1 MANWNKK
8 MKRSTK
14 ITTII
19 IIFFLIIA
27 AVITARTMIGN
38 HFKKKFS
45 KRAPPELFVTTVKHY
60 SFSQKLETFGTAL
73 PNKTKSFR
81 LKKSDLLAPIDFNQH
96 VKKGDLIAKLKSEN
110 IIAPFDGVL
119 GKRGLSDDV
128 LVSES
133 SIILTLDDSS
143 IILSDLKVPETYAP
157 LMKKGLPVEATFSGQ
172 DNKVYL
178 GEIDSVASRINA
190 DTRSLLV
197 RVKIINNNFELIP
210 GGLLEV
216 SIKYNERNS
225 LGVPDTGV
233 IFEGNKMYVYKLIEN
248 DIVKKTEI
256 ETGIRS
262 KGNLEVVSGLQSGD
276 KIIAE
281 GLGKARH
288 GAKIKPIEN
297 N

>member
-1 MANWNKK
+1 

-19 IIFFLIIA
+19 IIFFFIIA
-27 AVITARTMIGN
+27 TVITARTMIGN

-45 KRAPPELFVTTVKHY
+45 KRPPPGLFVTIVKDY
-60 SFSQKLETFGTAL
+60 NFAQKLETFGTAL

-81 LKKSDLLAPIDFNQH
+81 LKKSDLLAPINFSKY
-96 VKKGDLIAKLKSEN
+96 VKKGDLIAKLKTEN
-110 IIAPFDGVL
+110 IIAPFDGIL

-157 LMKKGLPVEATFSGQ
+157 LMKKGLPIEATFSGQ
-172 DNKVYL
+172 NNKIYL
-178 GEIDSVASRINA
+178 GEIDSVSSRINA

-197 RVKIINNNFELIP
+197 RIKIINNNFELIP
-210 GGLLEV
+210 GALLEV
-216 SIKYNERNS
+216 SIKYNERKS

-248 DIVKKTEI
+248 DIVRKTEI
-256 ETGIRS
+256 KTGIRS

-276 KIIAE
+276 KIVAE
-281 GLGKARH
+281 GLGKARP
-288 GAKIKPIEN
+288 GAKIKPIIN

>member
-1 MANWNKK
+1 

-14 ITTII
+14 VTTIVV
-19 IIFFLIIA
+19 IFFLIITA
-27 AVITARTMIGN
+27 AITARTMIGK
-38 HFKKKFS
+38 HFQKKFS
-45 KRAPPELFVTTVKHY
+45 KRPPPGLFVATVENY
-60 SFSQKLETFGTAL
+60 SFSQRLQTFGTAL

-81 LKKSDLLAPIDFNQH
+81 LKKSNLLAPVKFNKQ
-96 VKKGDLIAKLKSEN
+96 VKKGDIIAKLKTGN

-119 GKRGLSDDV
+119 GERGLSDDV

-157 LMKKGLPVEATFSGQ
+157 LMKKGLSIEATFSGQ
-172 DNKVYL
+172 ENKIYS
-178 GEIDSVASRINA
+178 GKIDSVASRINP

-197 RVKIINNNFELIP
+197 RIKIINDNFELIP
-210 GGLLEV
+210 GSLLEV

-248 DIVKKTEI
+248 DIVKKTEV

-262 KGNLEVVSGLQSGD
+262 KGKLEVVSGLQPGD
-276 KIIAE
+276 QIVAE
-281 GLGKARH
+281 GLKKVIPNG
-288 GAKIKPIEN
+288 KIKPIKK
-297 N
+297 

>member
-1 MANWNKK
+1 

-14 ITTII
+14 VTTIV
-19 IIFFLIIA
+19 IIFFFIITA
-27 AVITARTMIGN
+27 AITARTMIGK
-38 HFKKKFS
+38 HFQKKFG
-45 KRAPPELFVTTVKHY
+45 KRPPPGLFVTTVKNY
-60 SFSQKLETFGTAL
+60 SFAQRLQTFGTAL

-81 LKKSDLLAPIDFNQH
+81 LKKSDLLAPVELNKQ
-96 VKKGDLIAKLKSEN
+96 VKKGDIIAKLKTEN
-110 IIAPFDGVL
+110 IIAPFDGIL
-119 GKRGLSDDV
+119 GERGLSDDV

-143 IILSDLKVPETYAP
+143 IILSDLKIPETYAP
-157 LMKKGLPVEATFSGQ
+157 LMKKGLPIEATFSGQ
-172 DNKVYL
+172 ENKIYF
-178 GEIDSVASRINA
+178 GKIDSVASRINA

-197 RVKIINNNFELIP
+197 RIKIINDNFELIP
-210 GGLLEV
+210 GSLLEV

-262 KGNLEVVSGLQSGD
+262 KGKLEVVSGLQSGD
-276 KIIAE
+276 QIVAE
-281 GLGKARH
+281 GLKKVIPNG
-288 GAKIKPIEN
+288 KIKPIKK
-297 N
+297 

>member
-1 MANWNKK
+1 

-19 IIFFLIIA
+19 IVFFLIIA
-27 AVITARTMIGN
+27 AVVTARTMIGK
-38 HFKKKFS
+38 HFQKKFG
-45 KRAPPELFVTTVKHY
+45 KRPPPGLFVTTVKDY
-60 SFSQKLETFGTAL
+60 NFSQRLDTFGTAL

-81 LKKSDLLAPIDFNQH
+81 LKRSDLITPIEFNKK
-96 VKKGDLIAKLKSEN
+96 VKKGSIIAKLKSEN

-157 LMKKGLPVEATFSGQ
+157 LMKKGLAIEASYSGQ
-172 DNKVYL
+172 ENKIYL

-197 RVKIINNNFELIP
+197 RIKIINDNFELIP
-210 GGLLEV
+210 GALLEV
-216 SIKYNERNS
+216 SIKYNEKSS
-225 LGVPDTGV
+225 LSVPDTGV
-233 IFEGNKMYVYKLIEN
+233 IFEGNKMYVYKLGENNVVQKIE
-248 DIVKKTEI
+248 IQ
-256 ETGIRS
+256 TGIRS
-262 KGNLEVVSGLQSGD
+262 KGNLEVISGLQSGD
-276 KIIAE
+276 KIVAE
-281 GLGKARH
+281 GLGKARPNL
-288 GAKIKPIEN
+288 KIKPIEN

>member
-1 MANWNKK
+1 

-14 ITTII
+14 VTTIV
-19 IIFFLIIA
+19 IIFFFIIA
-27 AVITARTMIGN
+27 AAITARTMIGK
-38 HFKKKFS
+38 HFQKKFS
-45 KRAPPELFVTTVKHY
+45 KRPPPGLFVTTVKDY
-60 SFSQKLETFGTAL
+60 SFSQRLQTFGTAL

-81 LKKSDLLAPIDFNQH
+81 LKKSDLLAPVELNKQ
-96 VKKGDLIAKLKSEN
+96 VKKGDIIAKLKTEN

-119 GKRGLSDDV
+119 GERGLSDDV

-143 IILSDLKVPETYAP
+143 IILSDIKVPETYAP
-157 LMKKGLPVEATFSGQ
+157 LMKKGLPIEANFSWQ
-172 DNKVYL
+172 KNKIYF
-178 GEIDSVASRINA
+178 GKIDSVASRINA

-197 RVKIINNNFELIP
+197 RIKIINDNFELIP
-210 GGLLEV
+210 GSLLEV

-262 KGNLEVVSGLQSGD
+262 KGKLEVVSGLQSGD
-276 KIIAE
+276 QIVAE
-281 GLGKARH
+281 GLKKVIPNG
-288 GAKIKPIEN
+288 KIKPIN
-297 N
+297 K

>member
-1 MANWNKK
+1 

-19 IIFFLIIA
+19 ITFFFIIA
-27 AVITARTMIGN
+27 AVVTARTMIGK
-38 HFKKKFS
+38 HFQKKFS
-45 KRAPPELFVTTVKHY
+45 KRPPPGLFVTTVKNY
-60 SFSQKLETFGTAL
+60 NFSQRLETFGTAL
-73 PNKTKSFR
+73 PSKTKSYR
-81 LKKSDLLAPIDFNQH
+81 LKKNNLLAPITFNKQ
-96 VKKGDLIAKLKSEN
+96 VKKGEVIAKLKTEN
-110 IIAPFDGVL
+110 IVAPFDGVL

-143 IILSDLKVPETYAP
+143 TILSDLKVPETYAS
-157 LMKKGLPVEATFSGQ
+157 LMKKGLPIEATFSGQ
-172 DNKVYL
+172 VNKIYT

-197 RVKIINNNFELIP
+197 RIKIINDNFELIP
-210 GGLLEV
+210 GALLEV

-233 IFEGNKMYVYKLIEN
+233 IFEGNKMYVYKLFEDN
-248 DIVKKTEI
+248 IVKKTEI

-276 KIIAE
+276 KIVAE
-281 GLGKARH
+281 GLGKARP
-288 GAKIKPIEN
+288 GAKIKPIEKN
-297 N
+297 